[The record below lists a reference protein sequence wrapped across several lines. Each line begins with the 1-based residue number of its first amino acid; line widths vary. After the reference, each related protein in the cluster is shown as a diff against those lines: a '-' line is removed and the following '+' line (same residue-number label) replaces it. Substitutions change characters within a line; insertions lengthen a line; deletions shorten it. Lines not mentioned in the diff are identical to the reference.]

1 MQTVNVVIADDHQL
15 FSDSLKML
23 LIRNEKY
30 DFKVLNTVCKGELIL
45 ETIQNLN
52 PQILF
57 LDLNMPNSNNIEL
70 ITDLKKADKNL
81 KILVISSFEEIK
93 IIKNVFKKGADGY
106 LLKSANIDELID
118 AVTSVLNGDIFTSAG
133 INFNIHTSSFGLKD
147 TYEDSFSK
155 KYNLTKRELEIMMM
169 ITKAKNNKQI
179 AKDLYIS
186 DQTVAVHRK
195 NIMRKLYVTN
205 TAGLVKIVYD
215 NNLL

>member
-1 MQTVNVVIADDHQL
+1 MQVVKVIIADDHQL
-15 FSDSLKML
+15 FSDSLKL
-23 LIRNEKY
+23 LLTRNESF
-30 DFKVLNTVCKGELIL
+30 DFEVLETVNKGELIL
-45 ETIQNLN
+45 ESIKKYN
-52 PQILF
+52 PNILF
-57 LDLNMPNSNNIEL
+57 LDLNMPGSNNIEL
-70 ITDLKKADKNL
+70 IPILKLIDPEM
-81 KILVISSFEEIK
+81 KILVISSFEEVK

-106 LLKSANIDELID
+106 LLKSANINELISGVT
-118 AVTSVLNGDIFTSAG
+118 AVLKGDIFTSEG

-155 KYNLTKRELEIMMM
+155 KFNLTKRELEIMLM